1 MTLAALIYCV
11 FVLMNFTAIDDAI
24 NCIKLASEVLFRNL
38 ILIFQ
43 PLYNVVFKIL
53 FFAIFGVII
62 LQAMSSAGFSSDD
75 ITFAVPDQSGT
86 P

>member
-1 MTLAALIYCV
+1 
-11 FVLMNFTAIDDAI
+11 
-24 NCIKLASEVLFRNL
+24 VLFRNL

-43 PLYNVVFKIL
+43 PLYNVVFKIF
-53 FFAIFGVII
+53 FFAVFGVII

-86 P
+86 PYSITIGGMARKLDILNDPSKVGNDI